1 MYCSEFCIAQH
12 TIQSIHVSENMH
24 SFAHTESVHVME
36 YEALQ
41 STVFIAVTAVY
52 SSKALHTF
60 IC

>member
-1 MYCSEFCIAQH
+1 
-12 TIQSIHVSENMH
+12 MH
-24 SFAHTESVHVME
+24 SIAHTESVHVM

-52 SSKALHTF
+52 SGKALHTF